1 MKTKDKEIIIE
12 GIKESILQYTYGN
25 NTIEFAAKE
34 ILDYVNDNKA
44 NEKELLKKCFEAGGK
59 HELKPLTTDL
69 IYEQCPDF
77 ETWYNQL
84 KNQKENG

>member
-1 MKTKDKEIIIE
+1 MKTKDKEITQLETAINELHKSNDISKAAYSTLKFALHQL
-12 GIKESILQYTYGN
+12 KEQ
-25 NTIEFAAKE
+25 
-34 ILDYVNDNKA
+34 KA

-59 HELKPLTTDL
+59 HELKPLTTV
-69 IYEQCPDF
+69 YEQCPDF